1 MRNTFEIKE
10 KPASAAMGRRL
21 GLVGLLLLT
30 TFTWIGFAG
39 LPPGGSLRDRS
50 GPLRFG
56 WYLRSG
62 QWRADLRT
70 LAAAVAYV
78 VDEDNSAQPKNIAAT
93 AQLPEP
99 AKQRHHSALRIRP
112 DDGSVDLQANAVSP
126 RNA

>member
-1 MRNTFEIKE
+1 MSRW
-10 KPASAAMGRRL
+10 L

-30 TFTWIGFAG
+30 TFTWIGLAG
-39 LPPGGSLRDRS
+39 LPPGGSIRDRN

-78 VDEDNSAQPKNIAAT
+78 VDQDNSAQPKNIAAI

-99 AKQRHHSALRIRP
+99 VEQRHDSALRIRP
-112 DDGSVDLQANAVSP
+112 DTFRALNA
-126 RNA
+126 